1 MKQETKVL
9 LVGLGDLGS
18 KIAIGLASS
27 AAIHELVIAGRGVD
41 AGFALERVAS
51 ACGDGRVRFV
61 QLDAMRVDE
70 ISEILHREAPSVV
83 VQAASLLSPWFLQSR
98 KDRIA
103 RLILQAGF
111 AAQLCAQLPVVR
123 TVMEAARAATYRGPV
138 VNCSYPDVTHP
149 ILARMQLAPT
159 AGVGNAGMI
168 HRFVSS
174 RLRALGAREFSL
186 QVLAH
191 HADVAPVAN
200 SRPRACTPADAAPKV
215 YIDGSLSSTAADLL
229 YGAPPVTDGGSL
241 NLVTASHAVALI
253 HALRPEAPP
262 WETSVP
268 GVFGLPGGWPV
279 RIEEGNMR
287 LHLPGDL
294 TVAVGEHCQSEAAKF
309 DGIQDIA
316 VDGTVT
322 FTEHAC
328 SLLRQVSDELAAPM
342 HPDDALS
349 RHAKLLSFLR

>member
-1 MKQETKVL
+1 
-9 LVGLGDLGS
+9 
-18 KIAIGLASS
+18 
-27 AAIHELVIAGRGVD
+27 
-41 AGFALERVAS
+41 
-51 ACGDGRVRFV
+51 
-61 QLDAMRVDE
+61 
-70 ISEILHREAPSVV
+70 
-83 VQAASLLSPWFLQSR
+83 
-98 KDRIA
+98 
-103 RLILQAGF
+103 
-111 AAQLCAQLPVVR
+111 
-123 TVMEAARAATYRGPV
+123 
-138 VNCSYPDVTHP
+138 
-149 ILARMQLAPT
+149 
-159 AGVGNAGMI
+159 
-168 HRFVSS
+168 
-174 RLRALGAREFSL
+174 
-186 QVLAH
+186 
-191 HADVAPVAN
+191 
-200 SRPRACTPADAAPKV
+200 
-215 YIDGSLSSTAADLL
+215 LL